1 MKKSELNDK
10 SIEELKKIEEDL
22 VEEHRN
28 IRFSE
33 VLSSVSNP
41 ARKRIVKRDIARVK
55 TILNEHKLGIRPR

>member
-1 MKKSELNDK
+1 VKKSELNDK

>member
-22 VEEHRN
+22 IEEHRN

-33 VLSSVSNP
+33 VLSSVGNP